1 MVEHIASSKLPT
13 DFGEFEIH
21 AFRGVS
27 GEEVVVLTKG
37 DVSGD
42 SVLLRIHSACMTGDV
57 FHSRRCDCRQQLEK
71 SMNLMEK
78 EGRGII
84 IYLPGHEGR
93 GIGIL
98 NKIRAYR
105 LQDGGLDTV
114 EANRR
119 LGFDADLRDFSSIP
133 GVLKH
138 FGVKSVRL
146 LTNNPKK
153 IKGLD
158 DSTIRITRESL
169 EVKPDK
175 TNRKYLK
182 AKRDRMGHML
192 SEER

>member
-78 EGRGII
+78 DGRGII

-158 DSTIRITRESL
+158 DSAIRITRESL
-169 EVKPDK
+169 EVKPNK